1 METKDRH
8 PCQSVRKNYKP
19 CVSDN
24 KVETLMDIPLSDDQ
38 DNLFDEKDND
48 MDLEFDEV
56 IVYED

>member
-19 CVSDN
+19 RARDN
-24 KVETLMDIPLSDDQ
+24 KVETLMDVPLSDDQ

-48 MDLEFDEV
+48 MDLEFDKV